1 MISLKGF
8 VMPNLSSEGQ
18 RVVQHLAQN
27 SGFSPD
33 AVTHMAVAVLHG
45 NGSMAQFGHPEFG
58 GHGQWMRGGMV
69 LVGDMFNSNLKA
81 RVDSLCNEISDILG
95 REPGVFQTGSFQS
108 QNQSGRGS
116 QNQTAGGGPGQ
127 SSLFVPDPQA
137 NWWPAE
143 FGAPSA
149 TGSQNNLR
157 YAYFSAARRL
167 AVDSGGDVWVY
178 DTLDHQ
184 IGGFAQQQGPGNS
197 IAFGSQYGTVILSS
211 LPVVSRNGQSV

>member
-1 MISLKGF
+1 
-8 VMPNLSSEGQ
+8 MPPLTSEGQ
-18 RVVQHLAQN
+18 RVVEQLAQS

-33 AVTHMAVAVLHG
+33 SVTHMLVAVLHG

-58 GHGQWMRGGMV
+58 GNGQWMRGGM
-69 LVGDMFNSNLKA
+69 LMVGDMFNSNLKA
-81 RVDSLCNEISDILG
+81 RVDSLCNDIANILG
-95 REPGVFQTGSFQS
+95 RES
-108 QNQSGRGS
+108 
-116 QNQTAGGGPGQ
+116 GQ
-127 SSLFVPDPQA
+127 STLFIPDPQA

-157 YAYFSAARRL
+157 YAYFAGAHRL

-184 IGGFAQQQGPGNS
+184 IGGFAQQQGSGTS
-197 IAFGSQYGTVILSS
+197 IVFSSQYGTVVLSS
-211 LPVVSRNGQSV
+211 LPVVSRNGQPV